1 MFMVKNI
8 QLKMTKMALHSMT
21 EMLECLSLNVRQEIM
36 LVGISVLQQLEIRM
50 ILLKDLCLLKVQIT
64 INLVFIKFGALMLT
78 IGLHCQFGHVS
89 TQAPDSGTNL
99 FLKTCTNMKLFYS
112 TVEPSWIGEH
122 ISSVEPSIYS
132 RHSWTCNATGF
143 PMPTYK
149 WYKNGVV
156 LDSR

>member
-1 MFMVKNI
+1 MFMAKNI
-8 QLKMTKMALHSMT
+8 QLKVVKMALHSMT
-21 EMLECLSLNVRQEIM
+21 SLLDCLSLNLRQEIT

-78 IGLHCQFGHVS
+78 IGLHCQFGRVS
-89 TQAPDSGTNL
+89 TQAPDNL
-99 FLKTCTNMKLFYS
+99 FLKTCTNMKLLYS
-112 TVEPSWIGEH
+112 TVEPSWVGEH
-122 ISSVEPSIYS
+122 ISSEKPSIYS
-132 RHSWTCNATGF
+132 SHSWTCNATGF

-149 WYKNGVV
+149 WYKNGGV

>member
-1 MFMVKNI
+1 MFMAKNT
-8 QLKMTKMALHSMT
+8 QLKVVKMALHSMT
-21 EMLECLSLNVRQEIM
+21 GMLDCLSLNLRQEIM
-36 LVGISVLQQLEIRM
+36 LAGISVLQQLEIRM

-64 INLVFIKFGALMLT
+64 IDLVFIKFGALMLT
-78 IGLHCQFGHVS
+78 IGLHFQFGQLCQLRHQ
-89 TQAPDSGTNL
+89 TIL
-99 FLKTCTNMKLFYS
+99 FLKTCTNMKLLYS

-122 ISSVEPSIYS
+122 ISSVEPLIYS
-132 RHSWTCNATGF
+132 SHSWTCNATGF